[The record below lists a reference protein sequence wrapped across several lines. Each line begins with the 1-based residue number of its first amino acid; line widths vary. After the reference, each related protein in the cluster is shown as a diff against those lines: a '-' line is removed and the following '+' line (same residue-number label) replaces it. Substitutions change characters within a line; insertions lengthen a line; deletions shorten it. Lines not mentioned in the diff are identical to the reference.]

1 VTALFIGVVSHASS
15 RFAVSQGPDGLAA
28 QLVEPLG
35 RRGIAATVLVNTDDA
50 HDPAALPVTDAVV
63 QASLTE
69 QLHLDRRWA
78 EYLQGA
84 RGPRWWAGHAL
95 RWARRVEQS
104 IRRPGPRMVER
115 LLNIELSHLAVL
127 RAGIASGADW
137 VLVLE
142 DDAASTDVDDC
153 ADGLRGLMAC
163 GPPQPAYVNVSQSF
177 TPRDLGIE
185 HLLSPVP
192 EEPWRGSVP
201 RQVLAASRPVTNTVC
216 AILYRG
222 SFVVDL
228 VDAMDA
234 LPMEPVVP
242 IDWKLNLALMR
253 MFDDGRLGAGDCW
266 QVEPGPIDQLS
277 MRTEAS
283 A

>member
-1 VTALFIGVVSHASS
+1 MTALFIGVVSHAGS

-28 QLVEPLG
+28 RLVEPMG
-35 RRGIAATVLVNTDDA
+35 RHGIDVTVLVNTDDA
-50 HDPAALPVTDAVV
+50 YDAASLPITDAVV

-78 EYLQGA
+78 AYLEGG
-84 RGPRWWAGHAL
+84 RGPRWWASHSL
-95 RWARRVEQS
+95 RWLRRVEQS
-104 IRRPGPRMVER
+104 VRRPGPRMVER

-127 RAGIASGADW
+127 RAGAASGADW

-142 DDAASTDVDDC
+142 DDAASTDIDDC
-153 ADGLRGLMAC
+153 TDGLLGLMSC
-163 GPPQPAYVNVSQSF
+163 GPRQPAYVNVSQSF
-177 TPRDLGIE
+177 APRELGIE

-192 EEPWRGSVP
+192 AEPWRGSAP

-216 AILYRG
+216 AILYRSG
-222 SFVVDL
+222 FVDDL
-228 VDAMDA
+228 IAAMDA

-253 MFDDGRLGAGDCW
+253 MFDDGRLVAGDCW